1 MEKLNELYQLDSSPN
16 YYVLVPFTR
25 LGLQAK
31 WRPSLARAVEIVSEQ
46 GNVEFTVPLYRDIA
60 QWEEQR
66 DVALQ
71 TFKENQDKYMK
82 VVQNDVKRILKL
94 DDQTQ

>member
-1 MEKLNELYQLDSSPN
+1 M
-16 YYVLVPFTR
+16 T
-25 LGLQAK
+25 
-31 WRPSLARAVEIVSEQ
+31 ARAVEIVSEQ

-71 TFKENQDKYMK
+71 TFEENQDKYMK

-94 DDQTQ
+94 DDRTR